1 MENLILSLNVVMPLF
16 LAMAAGYLLKQ
27 LRIIDDHTLTV
38 MNGVCFKLFLPA
50 LLFYNIYS
58 TDLKA
63 VLNIPLMVY
72 ALGTLGVALGAL
84 FILIP
89 VLEKD
94 NRRRGVLIQ
103 GIFRGN
109 FVLFGIPVAQ
119 ALAPPDQVGVAAL
132 IIAITVPLNNALS
145 VVILEIFR
153 GGRIDVPRIIRGVI
167 TNPNIVGSA
176 LGLLLLV
183 LNLRLPYPLEKTAL
197 DFSRVATPL
206 ALLLLGGT
214 MSFRSVKGALRPILI
229 GTIGKLIVLPMVF
242 IPISIAVGYRGIELI
257 TLMVLYGA
265 PAAVASFTMAHQM
278 EADGELAAQLI
289 VFGSAFSVLTMFV
302 MIFVLKQLAYI

>member
-1 MENLILSLNVVMPLF
+1 MENLILSLNVVTPLF
-16 LAMAAGYLLKQ
+16 LAMAIGYFIKQ
-27 LRIIDDHTLTV
+27 IRIIDDHSLAV
-38 MNGVCFKLFLPA
+38 MNGVCFRIFLPT

-63 VLNIPLMVY
+63 VLNGRLMIY
-72 ALGTLGVALGAL
+72 SLGTLAVALGVL
-84 FILIP
+84 FVLIP
-89 VLEKD
+89 LLEKD

-119 ALAPPDQVGVAAL
+119 ALAPPEQVGVAAL
-132 IIAITVPLNNALS
+132 IIAITVPLNNAIS
-145 VVILEIFR
+145 VVILEVFR
-153 GGRIDVPRIIRGVI
+153 GGRVDVPRIARGVV

-183 LNLRLPYPLEKTAL
+183 AGIKLPYPAEKIAL

-206 ALLLLGGT
+206 ALMLLGGS
-214 MSFRSVKGALRPILI
+214 MSFRTVGDAIRPIVI
-229 GTIGKLIVLPMVF
+229 GVLGKLVILPMVF
-242 IPISIAVGYRGIELI
+242 LPLSIWMGYRDIELI

-265 PAAVASFTMAHQM
+265 PAAVASYTMAQQM
-278 EADGELAAQLI
+278 EADGDLAAQLV
-289 VFGSAFSVLTMFV
+289 VFGSAFSVLTMFI
-302 MIFVLKQLAYI
+302 MIFSLKQFGFI

>member
-1 MENLILSLNVVMPLF
+1 MENLILSLNVVTPLF
-16 LAMAAGYLLKQ
+16 LAMAIGYFIKQ
-27 LRIIDDHTLTV
+27 IKIIDDHSLAV
-38 MNGVCFKLFLPA
+38 MNGVCFRIFLPT

-63 VLNIPLMVY
+63 VLNGRLMIY
-72 ALGTLGVALGAL
+72 SLGTLAVALGVL
-84 FILIP
+84 FVLIP
-89 VLEKD
+89 LLEKE

-119 ALAPPDQVGVAAL
+119 ALAPPEQVGVAAL
-132 IIAITVPLNNALS
+132 IIAITVPLNNAIS
-145 VVILEIFR
+145 VVVLEVFR
-153 GGRIDVPRIIRGVI
+153 GGRVDAPRIARGVV

-183 LNLRLPYPLEKTAL
+183 AGIKLPYPAEKIAL

-206 ALLLLGGT
+206 ALMLLGGS
-214 MSFRSVKGALRPILI
+214 MSYRTVGGAIRPIVI
-229 GTIGKLIVLPMVF
+229 GVLGKLVILPMVF
-242 IPISIAVGYRGIELI
+242 LPLSIWMGYRDIELI

-265 PAAVASFTMAHQM
+265 PAAVASYTMAQQM
-278 EADGELAAQLI
+278 EADGDLAAQLV
-289 VFGSAFSVLTMFV
+289 VFGSAFSVLTMFI
-302 MIFVLKQLAYI
+302 MIFSLKQLGFI

>member
-1 MENLILSLNVVMPLF
+1 MENLILSLNVVTPLF
-16 LAMAAGYLLKQ
+16 LAMAIGYFIKQ
-27 LRIIDDHTLTV
+27 IKIIDDHSLAV
-38 MNGVCFKLFLPA
+38 MNGVCFRIFLPT

-63 VLNIPLMVY
+63 VLNGRLMIY
-72 ALGTLGVALGAL
+72 SLGTLAVALGVL
-84 FILIP
+84 FVLIP
-89 VLEKD
+89 LLEKE

-119 ALAPPDQVGVAAL
+119 ALAPPEQVGVAAL
-132 IIAITVPLNNALS
+132 IIAITVPLNNAIS
-145 VVILEIFR
+145 VVVLEVFR
-153 GGRIDVPRIIRGVI
+153 GGRVDAPRIARGVV

-183 LNLRLPYPLEKTAL
+183 AGIKLPYPAEKIAL

-206 ALLLLGGT
+206 ALMLLGGS
-214 MSFRSVKGALRPILI
+214 MSFRTVGGAIRPIVI
-229 GTIGKLIVLPMVF
+229 GVLGKLVILPMVF
-242 IPISIAVGYRGIELI
+242 LPLSIWMGYRDIELI

-265 PAAVASFTMAHQM
+265 PAAVASYTMAQQM
-278 EADGELAAQLI
+278 EADGDLAAQLV
-289 VFGSAFSVLTMFV
+289 VFGSAFSVLTMFI
-302 MIFVLKQLAYI
+302 MIFSLKQLGFI

>member
-1 MENLILSLNVVMPLF
+1 MENLILSLNVVTPLF
-16 LAMAAGYLLKQ
+16 LAMAIGYFIKQ
-27 LRIIDDHTLTV
+27 IKIIDDHSLAV
-38 MNGVCFKLFLPA
+38 MNGVCFRIFLPT

-63 VLNIPLMVY
+63 VLNGRLMIY
-72 ALGTLGVALGAL
+72 SLGTLAVALGVL
-84 FILIP
+84 FVLIP
-89 VLEKD
+89 LLEKD

-119 ALAPPDQVGVAAL
+119 ALAPPEQVGVAAL
-132 IIAITVPLNNALS
+132 IIAITVPLNNAIS

-153 GGRIDVPRIIRGVI
+153 GGRVDVPRIARGVV

-183 LNLRLPYPLEKTAL
+183 AGIKLPYPAEKIAL

-206 ALLLLGGT
+206 ALMLLGGS
-214 MSFRSVKGALRPILI
+214 MSFRTVGGAIRPIVI
-229 GTIGKLIVLPMVF
+229 GVLGKLVILPMVF
-242 IPISIAVGYRGIELI
+242 LPLSIWMGYRDIELI

-265 PAAVASFTMAHQM
+265 PAAVASYTMAQQM
-278 EADGELAAQLI
+278 EADGDLAAQLV
-289 VFGSAFSVLTMFV
+289 VFGSAFSVLTMFI
-302 MIFVLKQLAYI
+302 MIFSLKQFGFI